1 MALGFILGM
10 RHSTDADH
18 VVAIMTI
25 VTRQRSIKP
34 ATWVGILWGLG
45 HSFTIFVVG
54 VAIILFNVVIPPRIG
69 LTMELAVAVM
79 LILLGVLNLTG
90 LMRWVTE
97 RVTPSSVI
105 HSHVHRHGELIHAH
119 PHLHLGAHYEHH
131 HENARLSRFSLM
143 MKRLGLYH
151 IVRPFVIG
159 IVHGLAGSAAIA
171 LLVLATIHDASWGV
185 VYLVIFGV
193 GTIVGMMLITT
204 AMAASFVYTGSR
216 FARLDRHLATIA
228 GIISFGFGCF
238 LVVQIG
244 FVEGLFTSAP
254 HWVPH

>member
-1 MALGFILGM
+1 
-10 RHSTDADH
+10 
-18 VVAIMTI
+18 
-25 VTRQRSIKP
+25 
-34 ATWVGILWGLG
+34 
-45 HSFTIFVVG
+45 
-54 VAIILFNVVIPPRIG
+54 
-69 LTMELAVAVM
+69 
-79 LILLGVLNLTG
+79 
-90 LMRWVTE
+90 
-97 RVTPSSVI
+97 
-105 HSHVHRHGELIHAH
+105 
-119 PHLHLGAHYEHH
+119 
-131 HENARLSRFSLM
+131 M

-185 VYLVIFGV
+185 VYLVVFGV